1 MRLTVF
7 GLGYLGATH
16 AACMAEAGHE
26 VLGVDIA
33 PARVA
38 QLQAGRVP
46 FFEPGLAELVAR
58 GVESGR
64 LRFSCDYQ
72 QAAEFAQ
79 LHFIAVGTPERAD
92 SPAADTSAVEEVV
105 GKLAP
110 LLRGEHVLV
119 GKSTVPVGT
128 AARLQERAS
137 GISPATVD
145 VVWNPEFLR
154 EGHAVADTLRPDR
167 IVVGTGSVESA
178 PNGVSTPNGMGLA
191 PSLQKLREVYRA
203 PLERGTPF
211 LVMPWASAE
220 LVKSAANAFLA
231 TKISFI
237 NAIAEVCEA
246 VGGDVAAV
254 AEALGYDERIGHQYL
269 GAGLGFGGGCLPK
282 DLRAFRARADELGA
296 GDALAF
302 LGEVELINA
311 RRRQRVVQ
319 LANELVTQS
328 SQVAEPAG
336 LARPGLS
343 GAVITVLGAAFKPNS
358 DDVRDSPALAVA
370 GELALRGARVR
381 VCDPQAVE
389 NARRVYPGLEYPDSL
404 ADGVAGADLVI
415 LATEWREYRELDPVW
430 AAELVAEPVV
440 LDARNAL
447 DLARWRGAG
456 WQVHGLGRGS

>member
-7 GLGYLGATH
+7 GLGYLGITH

-26 VLGVDIA
+26 VLGIDIT

-38 QLQAGRVP
+38 QLQAGQVP
-46 FFEPGLAELVAR
+46 FFEPELAELVAR
-58 GVESGR
+58 GLDSGR

-72 QAAEFAQ
+72 QAADFAQ
-79 LHFIAVGTPERAD
+79 LHFIAVGTPESAA
-92 SPAADTSAVEEVV
+92 SPAADTSAVEAVV
-105 GKLAP
+105 DKLAP

-137 GISPATVD
+137 SNSPATVD

-167 IVVGTGSVESA
+167 IVVGTAATVSSAVE
-178 PNGVSTPNGMGLA
+178 T
-191 PSLQKLREVYRA
+191 LREVYRA

-269 GAGLGFGGGCLPK
+269 GAGLGFGGGCLTK

-311 RRRQRVVQ
+311 RRRHRVVQ
-319 LANELVTQS
+319 LASELVAQS
-328 SQVAEPAG
+328 SRVAQSSTVAEPAG
-336 LARPGLS
+336 SARPVLS

-381 VCDPQAVE
+381 VCDPQAAG
-389 NARRVYPGLEYPDSL
+389 NARAVYPGLEYPASL
-404 ADGVAGADLVI
+404 ADGLAGADLVI

-430 AAELVAEPVV
+430 VAELVAEPV
-440 LDARNAL
+440 LIDARNAL

-456 WQVHGLGRGS
+456 WQVHTLGRGD

>member
-1 MRLTVF
+1 
-7 GLGYLGATH
+7 
-16 AACMAEAGHE
+16 MAEAGHE

-38 QLQAGRVP
+38 YLQAGQVP
-46 FFEPGLAELVAR
+46 FYEPGLAELVAR

-92 SPAADTSAVEEVV
+92 SPAADTTAVEAVV
-105 GKLAP
+105 DQLAP

-137 GISPATVD
+137 SNSPATVD

-167 IVVGTGSVESA
+167 IVVGTAATVSSAVE
-178 PNGVSTPNGMGLA
+178 T
-191 PSLQKLREVYRA
+191 LREVYRA

-282 DLRAFRARADELGA
+282 DLRAFRARADECGA

-311 RRRQRVVQ
+311 RRRHRVVQ
-319 LANELVTQS
+319 LASELVAQS
-328 SQVAEPAG
+328 SKVAEPAG
-336 LARPGLS
+336 SARPGLS

-381 VCDPQAVE
+381 VCDPQAAG
-389 NARRVYPGLEYPDSL
+389 NARWVYPGLEYPDSL
-404 ADGVAGADLVI
+404 ADGLAGADLVI

-430 AAELVAEPVV
+430 TAELVAESV
-440 LDARNAL
+440 LIDARNAL

-456 WQVHGLGRGS
+456 WQVHTLGRGD

>member
-7 GLGYLGATH
+7 GLGYLGLTH

-26 VLGVDIA
+26 VLGIDIT

-38 QLQAGRVP
+38 QLQAGQVP
-46 FFEPGLAELVAR
+46 FFEPELAELVAR
-58 GVESGR
+58 GLDSGR

-72 QAAEFAQ
+72 QAADFAQ
-79 LHFIAVGTPERAD
+79 LHFIAVGTPESAA
-92 SPAADTSAVEEVV
+92 SPAADTSAVEAVV
-105 GKLAP
+105 DKLAP
-110 LLRGEHVLV
+110 LLRGEHVVV

-128 AARLQERAS
+128 AARLQERACS
-137 GISPATVD
+137 NSPATVD

-154 EGHAVADTLRPDR
+154 EGHAVADTLQPDR
-167 IVVGTGSVESA
+167 IVVGTGTAASVAVE
-178 PNGVSTPNGMGLA
+178 T
-191 PSLQKLREVYRA
+191 LREVYRL

-246 VGGDVAAV
+246 AGADVTAV
-254 AEALGYDERIGHQYL
+254 AEALGYDERIGPQFL
-269 GAGLGFGGGCLPK
+269 RAGLGFGGGCLPK
-282 DLRAFRARADELGA
+282 DVRAFRARADELGA

-302 LGEVELINA
+302 LGQVELINT
-311 RRRQRVVQ
+311 RRRHRVVE
-319 LANELVTQS
+319 LACTLLAQK
-328 SQVAEPAG
+328 G
-336 LARPGLS
+336 LSVS

-381 VCDPQAVE
+381 VCDQQALV
-389 NARRVYPGLEYPDSL
+389 NARAVYPGLEYPDSL

-430 AAELVAEPVV
+430 AAGMVATPV
-440 LDARNAL
+440 LIDARNAL
-447 DLARWRGAG
+447 DLVRWRGAG
-456 WQVHGLGRGS
+456 WKVHALGRGG

>member
-1 MRLTVF
+1 
-7 GLGYLGATH
+7 
-16 AACMAEAGHE
+16 MAEAGHE
-26 VLGVDIA
+26 VLGIDIA

-38 QLQAGRVP
+38 QLQAGQVP
-46 FFEPGLAELVAR
+46 FFEPELAELVAR
-58 GVESGR
+58 GLDSGR

-72 QAAEFAQ
+72 QAADFAQ
-79 LHFIAVGTPERAD
+79 LHFIAVGTPESTA
-92 SPAADTSAVEEVV
+92 SPAADTSAVEAVV
-105 GKLAP
+105 DKLAP
-110 LLRGEHVLV
+110 LLRGEHVVV

-128 AARLQERAS
+128 AARLQERACS
-137 GISPATVD
+137 NSPATVD

-167 IVVGTGSVESA
+167 IVVGTGTPASVAVE
-178 PNGVSTPNGMGLA
+178 T
-191 PSLQKLREVYRA
+191 LREVYRL

-246 VGGDVAAV
+246 AGADVTAV
-254 AEALGYDERIGHQYL
+254 AEALGYDERIGPQFL
-269 GAGLGFGGGCLPK
+269 RAGLGFGGGCLPK
-282 DLRAFRARADELGA
+282 DVRAFRARADELGA
-296 GDALAF
+296 GDALGF
-302 LGEVELINA
+302 LGQVELINA
-311 RRRQRVVQ
+311 RQRHRVVK
-319 LANELVTQS
+319 LACTLLAQ
-328 SQVAEPAG
+328 QG
-336 LARPGLS
+336 LSVS

-381 VCDPQAVE
+381 VCDPQAVA
-389 NARRVYPGLEYPDSL
+389 NARAVYPGLEYPDSL
-404 ADGVAGADLVI
+404 ADGMAGADLVI

-430 AAELVAEPVV
+430 AAGMVAEP
-440 LDARNAL
+440 LLIDARNVL

-456 WQVHGLGRGS
+456 WQVHALGRGG

>member
-7 GLGYLGATH
+7 GLGYLGLTH

-26 VLGVDIA
+26 VLGIDIT

-38 QLQAGRVP
+38 QLQAGQVP
-46 FFEPGLAELVAR
+46 FFEPELAELVAR
-58 GVESGR
+58 GLDSGR

-72 QAAEFAQ
+72 QAADFAQ
-79 LHFIAVGTPERAD
+79 LHFIAVGTPESAA
-92 SPAADTSAVEEVV
+92 STAADTSAVEAVV
-105 GKLAP
+105 DKLAP

-137 GISPATVD
+137 SNSPATVD

-167 IVVGTGSVESA
+167 IVVGTAATVSSAVE
-178 PNGVSTPNGMGLA
+178 T
-191 PSLQKLREVYRA
+191 LREVYRA

-269 GAGLGFGGGCLPK
+269 GAGLGFGGGCLTK

-311 RRRQRVVQ
+311 RRRHRVVQ
-319 LANELVTQS
+319 LASELVAQS
-328 SQVAEPAG
+328 SRVAQSSTVAEPAG
-336 LARPGLS
+336 SARPVLS

-381 VCDPQAVE
+381 VCDPQAAG
-389 NARRVYPGLEYPDSL
+389 NARAVYPGLEYPASL
-404 ADGVAGADLVI
+404 ADGLAGADLVI

-430 AAELVAEPVV
+430 VAELVAEPV
-440 LDARNAL
+440 LIDARNAL

-456 WQVHGLGRGS
+456 WQVHTLGRGD

>member
-1 MRLTVF
+1 
-7 GLGYLGATH
+7 
-16 AACMAEAGHE
+16 MAEAGHE

-46 FFEPGLAELVAR
+46 FYEPGLAELVAR
-58 GVESGR
+58 GVDSGR

-92 SPAADTSAVEEVV
+92 TPAADTSAVEAVV
-105 GKLAP
+105 DKLAP

-319 LANELVTQS
+319 LASELVTQS

-336 LARPGLS
+336 SARPGLS
-343 GAVITVLGAAFKPNS
+343 GAVVTVLGAAFKPNS
-358 DDVRDSPALAVA
+358 DDVRDSPALHVA
-370 GELALRGARVR
+370 AELALRGARVR

-389 NARRVYPGLEYPDSL
+389 NARRVYPGLEYPASL

-415 LATEWREYRELDPVW
+415 LATEWPEYRELDPVW

>member
-7 GLGYLGATH
+7 GLGYLGLTH

-38 QLQAGRVP
+38 QLQAARVP
-46 FFEPGLAELVAR
+46 FYEPGLAELVAR

-64 LRFSCDYQ
+64 LRFSCDYR

-92 SPAADTSAVEEVV
+92 SPAADTSAVEAVV
-105 GKLAP
+105 DQLAP
-110 LLRGEHVLV
+110 LLRGKHVLV

-128 AARLQERAS
+128 AARLQERAAN
-137 GISPATVD
+137 ISRATVD
-145 VVWNPEFLR
+145 ILWNPEFLR

-167 IVVGTGSVESA
+167 IVVGTGAESTPNGA
-178 PNGVSTPNGMGLA
+178 GTPNGVSSA
-191 PSLQKLREVYRA
+191 PALQKLREVYRA

-282 DLRAFRARADELGA
+282 DVRAFRARADECGA

-302 LGEVELINA
+302 LGQVQLINA

-319 LANELVTQS
+319 LASELVAQS
-328 SQVAEPAG
+328 PKVAEPAG
-336 LARPGLS
+336 PARPGLS

-358 DDVRDSPALAVA
+358 DDVRDSPALHVA
-370 GELALRGARVR
+370 AELALRGARVR

-389 NARRVYPGLEYPDSL
+389 NARRLYPGLEYPASL

-430 AAELVAEPVV
+430 AAELVAEPV
-440 LDARNAL
+440 LIDARNAL

-456 WQVHGLGRGS
+456 WQVHALGRGD

>member
-7 GLGYLGATH
+7 GLGYLGLTH

-38 QLQAGRVP
+38 QLQAARVP
-46 FFEPGLAELVAR
+46 FYEPGLAELVAR

-64 LRFSCDYQ
+64 LRFSCDYR

-92 SPAADTSAVEEVV
+92 SPAADTSAVEAVV
-105 GKLAP
+105 DQLAP

-137 GISPATVD
+137 SISPATVD

-203 PLERGTPF
+203 PLERGMPF

-319 LANELVTQS
+319 LASELVAQS

-415 LATEWREYRELDPVW
+415 LATEWPEYRELDPVW

-447 DLARWRGAG
+447 DLARWRSAG

>member
-7 GLGYLGATH
+7 GLGYLGLTH

-38 QLQAGRVP
+38 QLQAARVP
-46 FFEPGLAELVAR
+46 FYEPGLAELVAR

-64 LRFSCDYQ
+64 LRFSCDYR

-92 SPAADTSAVEEVV
+92 SPAADTSAVEAVV
-105 GKLAP
+105 DQLAP
-110 LLRGEHVLV
+110 LLRGTHVLV

-128 AARLQERAS
+128 AARLQERAAN
-137 GISPATVD
+137 ISRATVD
-145 VVWNPEFLR
+145 ILWNPEFLR

-167 IVVGTGSVESA
+167 IVVGTGAESTPNGA
-178 PNGVSTPNGMGLA
+178 GTPNGVSSA
-191 PSLQKLREVYRA
+191 PALQKLREVYRA

-282 DLRAFRARADELGA
+282 DVRAFRARADECGA

-302 LGEVELINA
+302 LGQVELINA
-311 RRRQRVVQ
+311 RRRHRVVQ
-319 LANELVTQS
+319 LASELVAQS
-328 SQVAEPAG
+328 SKVAEPAG
-336 LARPGLS
+336 SARPGLS

-381 VCDPQAVE
+381 VCDPQAAG
-389 NARRVYPGLEYPDSL
+389 NARWVYPGLEYPDSL
-404 ADGVAGADLVI
+404 ADGLAGADLVI

-430 AAELVAEPVV
+430 TAELVAESV
-440 LDARNAL
+440 LIDARNAL

-456 WQVHGLGRGS
+456 WQVHTLGRGD

>member
-7 GLGYLGATH
+7 GLGYLGLTH

-38 QLQAGRVP
+38 QLQAARVP
-46 FFEPGLAELVAR
+46 FYEPGLAELVAR

-64 LRFSCDYQ
+64 LRFSCDYR

-92 SPAADTSAVEEVV
+92 SPAADTSAVEAVV
-105 GKLAP
+105 DQLAP
-110 LLRGEHVLV
+110 LLRGKHVLV

-128 AARLQERAS
+128 AARLQERAAN
-137 GISPATVD
+137 ISRATVD
-145 VVWNPEFLR
+145 ILWNPEFLR

-167 IVVGTGSVESA
+167 IVVGTGAAASSAVE
-178 PNGVSTPNGMGLA
+178 T
-191 PSLQKLREVYRA
+191 LREVYRA

-282 DLRAFRARADELGA
+282 DLRAFRARADECGA

-302 LGEVELINA
+302 LGQVELINA

-319 LANELVTQS
+319 LASELVAQS
-328 SQVAEPAG
+328 PKVAQPSKVAELAG
-336 LARPGLS
+336 SARPGLS

-358 DDVRDSPALAVA
+358 DDVRDSPALHVA
-370 GELALRGARVR
+370 AELALRGARVR

-389 NARRVYPGLEYPDSL
+389 NARRVYAGLEYPASL

-430 AAELVAEPVV
+430 AAELVAEPV
-440 LDARNAL
+440 LIDARNAL

-456 WQVHGLGRGS
+456 WQVHALGRGD

>member
-1 MRLTVF
+1 
-7 GLGYLGATH
+7 
-16 AACMAEAGHE
+16 MAEAGHE

-38 QLQAGRVP
+38 QLQAARVP
-46 FFEPGLAELVAR
+46 FYEPGLAELVAR

-64 LRFSCDYQ
+64 LRFSCDYR

-92 SPAADTSAVEEVV
+92 SPAADTSAVEAVV
-105 GKLAP
+105 DQLAP
-110 LLRGEHVLV
+110 LLRGKHVLV

-128 AARLQERAS
+128 AARLQERAAN
-137 GISPATVD
+137 ISRATVD
-145 VVWNPEFLR
+145 ILWNPEFLR

-167 IVVGTGSVESA
+167 IVVGTGAAASSAVE
-178 PNGVSTPNGMGLA
+178 T
-191 PSLQKLREVYRA
+191 LREVYRA

-282 DLRAFRARADELGA
+282 DLRAFRVRADECGA

-302 LGEVELINA
+302 LGQVELINA

-319 LANELVTQS
+319 LASELVAQPS
-328 SQVAEPAG
+328 KVAEPAG
-336 LARPGLS
+336 SARPGLS
-343 GAVITVLGAAFKPNS
+343 GAIITVLGAAFKPNS
-358 DDVRDSPALAVA
+358 DDVRDSPALHVA
-370 GELALRGARVR
+370 AELALRGARVR

-389 NARRVYPGLEYPDSL
+389 NARRVYPGLEYPASL

-430 AAELVAEPVV
+430 AAELVAEPV
-440 LDARNAL
+440 LIDARNAL

-456 WQVHGLGRGS
+456 WQVHALGRGD

>member
-7 GLGYLGATH
+7 GLGYLGLTH

-38 QLQAGRVP
+38 QLQAARVP
-46 FFEPGLAELVAR
+46 FYEPGLAELVAR

-64 LRFSCDYQ
+64 LRFSCDYR

-92 SPAADTSAVEEVV
+92 SPAADTSAVEAVV
-105 GKLAP
+105 DQLAP
-110 LLRGEHVLV
+110 LLRGKHVLV

-128 AARLQERAS
+128 AARLQERAAN
-137 GISPATVD
+137 ISRATVD
-145 VVWNPEFLR
+145 ILWNPEFLR

-167 IVVGTGSVESA
+167 IVVGTGAAASSAVE
-178 PNGVSTPNGMGLA
+178 T
-191 PSLQKLREVYRA
+191 LREVYRA

-282 DLRAFRARADELGA
+282 DLRAFRVRADECGA

-302 LGEVELINA
+302 LGQVELINA
-311 RRRQRVVQ
+311 RRRQRVAQ
-319 LANELVTQS
+319 LASELVAQPS
-328 SQVAEPAG
+328 KVAEPAG
-336 LARPGLS
+336 SARPGLS
-343 GAVITVLGAAFKPNS
+343 GAIITVLGAAFKPNS
-358 DDVRDSPALAVA
+358 DDVRDSPALHVA
-370 GELALRGARVR
+370 AELALRGARVR

-389 NARRVYPGLEYPDSL
+389 NARRVYPGLEYPASL

-430 AAELVAEPVV
+430 AAELVAEPV
-440 LDARNAL
+440 LIDARNAL

-456 WQVHGLGRGS
+456 WQVHALGRGD

>member
-1 MRLTVF
+1 
-7 GLGYLGATH
+7 
-16 AACMAEAGHE
+16 MAEAGHE

-38 QLQAGRVP
+38 QLQAARVP
-46 FFEPGLAELVAR
+46 FYEPGLAELVAR

-64 LRFSCDYQ
+64 LRFSCDYR

-92 SPAADTSAVEEVV
+92 SPAADTSAVEAVV
-105 GKLAP
+105 DQLAP
-110 LLRGEHVLV
+110 LLRGKHVLV

-128 AARLQERAS
+128 AARLQERAAN
-137 GISPATVD
+137 ISRATVD
-145 VVWNPEFLR
+145 ILWNPEFLR

-167 IVVGTGSVESA
+167 IVVGTGAESTPNGA
-178 PNGVSTPNGMGLA
+178 GTPNGVSSA
-191 PSLQKLREVYRA
+191 PALQKLREVYRA

-282 DLRAFRARADELGA
+282 DVRAFRARADECGA

-302 LGEVELINA
+302 LGQVQLINA

-319 LANELVTQS
+319 LASELVAQS
-328 SQVAEPAG
+328 PKVAEPAG
-336 LARPGLS
+336 PARPGLS

-358 DDVRDSPALAVA
+358 DDVRDSPALHVA
-370 GELALRGARVR
+370 AELALRGARVR

-389 NARRVYPGLEYPDSL
+389 NARRVYPGLEYPASL

-430 AAELVAEPVV
+430 AAELVAEPV
-440 LDARNAL
+440 LIDARNAL

-456 WQVHGLGRGS
+456 WQVHALGRGD

>member
-1 MRLTVF
+1 
-7 GLGYLGATH
+7 
-16 AACMAEAGHE
+16 MAEAGHE

-58 GVESGR
+58 GVDSGR

-92 SPAADTSAVEEVV
+92 TPAADTSAVEAVV
-105 GKLAP
+105 DKLAP

-137 GISPATVD
+137 SISPATVD

-167 IVVGTGSVESA
+167 IVVGTGSVEST
-178 PNGVSTPNGMGLA
+178 PNGVGSPNGVGLA
-191 PSLQKLREVYRA
+191 PALQKLREVYRA

-282 DLRAFRARADELGA
+282 DLRAFRARADECGT

-302 LGEVELINA
+302 LGEVELINT

-319 LANELVTQS
+319 LASELVAQS
-328 SQVAEPAG
+328 SQVAESAG
-336 LARPGLS
+336 SVRPGLS

-389 NARRVYPGLEYPDSL
+389 NARRVYPGLEYPASL

-415 LATEWREYRELDPVW
+415 LATEWPEYRELDPVW

-447 DLARWRGAG
+447 DLARWRSAG

>member
-1 MRLTVF
+1 
-7 GLGYLGATH
+7 
-16 AACMAEAGHE
+16 MAEAGHE
-26 VLGVDIA
+26 VLGIDIT

-38 QLQAGRVP
+38 QLQAGQVP
-46 FFEPGLAELVAR
+46 FFEPELAELVAR
-58 GVESGR
+58 GLDSGR

-72 QAAEFAQ
+72 QAADFAQ
-79 LHFIAVGTPERAD
+79 LHFIAVGTPESAA
-92 SPAADTSAVEEVV
+92 SPAADTSAVEAVV
-105 GKLAP
+105 DKLAP
-110 LLRGEHVLV
+110 LLRGEHVVV

-128 AARLQERAS
+128 AARLQERACS
-137 GISPATVD
+137 NSPATVD

-154 EGHAVADTLRPDR
+154 EGHAVADTLQPDR
-167 IVVGTGSVESA
+167 IVVGTGTAASVAVE
-178 PNGVSTPNGMGLA
+178 T
-191 PSLQKLREVYRA
+191 LREVYRL

-246 VGGDVAAV
+246 AGADVTAV
-254 AEALGYDERIGHQYL
+254 AEALGYDERIGPQFL
-269 GAGLGFGGGCLPK
+269 RAGLGFGGGCLPK
-282 DLRAFRARADELGA
+282 DVRAFRARADELGA

-302 LGEVELINA
+302 LGQVELINT
-311 RRRQRVVQ
+311 RRRHRVVE
-319 LANELVTQS
+319 LACTLLAQK
-328 SQVAEPAG
+328 G
-336 LARPGLS
+336 LSVS

-381 VCDPQAVE
+381 VCDPQALV
-389 NARRVYPGLEYPDSL
+389 NARAVYPGLEYPDSL

-430 AAELVAEPVV
+430 AAGMVATPV
-440 LDARNAL
+440 LIDARNAL
-447 DLARWRGAG
+447 DLVRWRGAG
-456 WQVHGLGRGS
+456 WKVHALGRGG

>member
-1 MRLTVF
+1 MV
-7 GLGYLGATH
+7 
-16 AACMAEAGHE
+16 EAGHE

-38 QLQAGRVP
+38 HLQAGQVP
-46 FFEPGLAELVAR
+46 FYEPGLAELVAR

-92 SPAADTSAVEEVV
+92 SPAADTSAVEAVV
-105 GKLAP
+105 DQLAP

-137 GISPATVD
+137 SNSPATVD

-167 IVVGTGSVESA
+167 IVVGTAATVSSAVE
-178 PNGVSTPNGMGLA
+178 T
-191 PSLQKLREVYRA
+191 LREVYRV

-311 RRRQRVVQ
+311 RRRHRVVQ
-319 LANELVTQS
+319 LASELVAQS
-328 SQVAEPAG
+328 SKVAEPAG
-336 LARPGLS
+336 SARPGLS

-381 VCDPQAVE
+381 VCDPQAAG
-389 NARRVYPGLEYPDSL
+389 NARWVYPGLEYPDSL
-404 ADGVAGADLVI
+404 ADGLAGADLVI

-430 AAELVAEPVV
+430 TAELVAESV
-440 LDARNAL
+440 LIDARNAL

-456 WQVHGLGRGS
+456 WQVHTLGRGD

>member
-1 MRLTVF
+1 MV
-7 GLGYLGATH
+7 
-16 AACMAEAGHE
+16 EAGHE

-38 QLQAGRVP
+38 HLQAGQVP
-46 FFEPGLAELVAR
+46 FYEPGLAELVAR

-92 SPAADTSAVEEVV
+92 SPAADTSAVEAVV
-105 GKLAP
+105 DQLAP

-137 GISPATVD
+137 SNSPATVD

-167 IVVGTGSVESA
+167 IVVGTAATVCSAVE
-178 PNGVSTPNGMGLA
+178 T
-191 PSLQKLREVYRA
+191 LREVYRV

-254 AEALGYDERIGHQYL
+254 AEALGYDERIGHQVDL
-269 GAGLGFGGGCLPK
+269 VVVGPVGVAEPTTVINFAGG
-282 DLRAFRARADELGA
+282 DAVVARVGA
-296 GDALAF
+296 GD
-302 LGEVELINA
+302 I
-311 RRRQRVVQ
+311 
-319 LANELVTQS
+319 
-328 SQVAEPAG
+328 
-336 LARPGLS
+336 
-343 GAVITVLGAAFKPNS
+343 
-358 DDVRDSPALAVA
+358 
-370 GELALRGARVR
+370 
-381 VCDPQAVE
+381 
-389 NARRVYPGLEYPDSL
+389 SL
-404 ADGVAGADLVI
+404 FD
-415 LATEWREYRELDPVW
+415 
-430 AAELVAEPVV
+430 
-440 LDARNAL
+440 
-447 DLARWRGAG
+447 
-456 WQVHGLGRGS
+456 

>member
-1 MRLTVF
+1 
-7 GLGYLGATH
+7 
-16 AACMAEAGHE
+16 MAEAGHE
-26 VLGVDIA
+26 VLGIDIA

-38 QLQAGRVP
+38 QLQAGQVP
-46 FFEPGLAELVAR
+46 FYEPGLAELVAR

-64 LRFSCDYQ
+64 LRFSCDYR

-92 SPAADTSAVEEVV
+92 SPAADTSAVEAVV
-105 GKLAP
+105 DKLAP
-110 LLRGEHVLV
+110 LLRGEHVVV

-137 GISPATVD
+137 SNSPATVD

-154 EGHAVADTLRPDR
+154 EGHAMVDTLRPDR
-167 IVVGTGSVESA
+167 IVVGTGSVES
-178 PNGVSTPNGMGLA
+178 TPNGESSA
-191 PSLQKLREVYRA
+191 PALQKLREVYRA
-203 PLERGTPF
+203 PLQRGTPF

-246 VGGDVAAV
+246 VGGDVSAV

-282 DLRAFRARADELGA
+282 DVRAFRARADECGA

-319 LANELVTQS
+319 LANELVVQS
-328 SQVAEPAG
+328 SRVAEPAG
-336 LARPGLS
+336 SARPGLS

-370 GELALRGARVR
+370 GELAVRGARVR

-389 NARRVYPGLEYPDSL
+389 NARAVYPGLEYPDSL

-430 AAELVAEPVV
+430 AAGLVAEPV
-440 LDARNAL
+440 LIDARNSL
-447 DLARWRGAG
+447 DLARWRDAG
-456 WQVHGLGRGS
+456 WQVHTLGRGD

>member
-1 MRLTVF
+1 
-7 GLGYLGATH
+7 
-16 AACMAEAGHE
+16 MAEAGHE

-38 QLQAGRVP
+38 QLQAARVP
-46 FFEPGLAELVAR
+46 FYEPGLAELVAR

-64 LRFSCDYQ
+64 LRFSCDYR

-92 SPAADTSAVEEVV
+92 SPAADTSAVEAVV
-105 GKLAP
+105 DQLAP
-110 LLRGEHVLV
+110 LLRGKHVLV

-128 AARLQERAS
+128 AARLQERAAN
-137 GISPATVD
+137 ISRATVD
-145 VVWNPEFLR
+145 ILWNPEFLR

-167 IVVGTGSVESA
+167 IVVGTGAESTPNGA
-178 PNGVSTPNGMGLA
+178 GTPNGVSSA
-191 PSLQKLREVYRA
+191 PALQKLREVYRA

-282 DLRAFRARADELGA
+282 DVRAFRARADECGA

-302 LGEVELINA
+302 LGQVQLINA

-319 LANELVTQS
+319 LASELVAQS
-328 SQVAEPAG
+328 PKVAEPAG
-336 LARPGLS
+336 PARPGLS

-358 DDVRDSPALAVA
+358 DDVRDSPALHVA
-370 GELALRGARVR
+370 AELALRGARVR

-389 NARRVYPGLEYPDSL
+389 NARRLYPGLEYPASL

-430 AAELVAEPVV
+430 AAELVAEPV
-440 LDARNAL
+440 LIDARNAL

-456 WQVHGLGRGS
+456 WQVHALGRGD

>member
-7 GLGYLGATH
+7 GLGYLGLTH

-26 VLGVDIA
+26 VLGIDIA

-38 QLQAGRVP
+38 QLQAGQVP
-46 FFEPGLAELVAR
+46 FFEPELAELVAR
-58 GVESGR
+58 GLDSGR

-72 QAAEFAQ
+72 QAADFAQ
-79 LHFIAVGTPERAD
+79 LHFIAVGTPESAA
-92 SPAADTSAVEEVV
+92 SPAADTSAVEAVV
-105 GKLAP
+105 DKLAP
-110 LLRGEHVLV
+110 LLRGEHVVV

-128 AARLQERAS
+128 AARLQERACS
-137 GISPATVD
+137 NSQATVD

-167 IVVGTGSVESA
+167 IVVGTGTAASFAVE
-178 PNGVSTPNGMGLA
+178 T
-191 PSLQKLREVYRA
+191 LREVYRL

-246 VGGDVAAV
+246 SGADVTAV
-254 AEALGYDERIGHQYL
+254 AEALGYDERIGPQFL
-269 GAGLGFGGGCLPK
+269 RAGLGFGGGCLPK
-282 DLRAFRARADELGA
+282 DVRAFRARADELGA
-296 GDALAF
+296 GDALVF
-302 LGEVELINA
+302 LGQVELINA
-311 RRRQRVVQ
+311 RRRKRVVELSCEL
-319 LANELVTQS
+319 LAQ
-328 SQVAEPAG
+328 QG
-336 LARPGLS
+336 LSVS

-381 VCDPQAVE
+381 VCDPRAIA
-389 NARRVYPGLEYPDSL
+389 NARAVYPGLEYPESL
-404 ADGVAGADLVI
+404 ADGMAGADLVI

-430 AAELVAEPVV
+430 AAGLVAEPV
-440 LDARNAL
+440 LIDARNAL

-456 WQVHGLGRGS
+456 WQVHALGRGG

>member
-1 MRLTVF
+1 
-7 GLGYLGATH
+7 
-16 AACMAEAGHE
+16 MAEAGHE

-46 FFEPGLAELVAR
+46 FYEPGLAELVAR
-58 GVESGR
+58 GVDSGR

-92 SPAADTSAVEEVV
+92 TPAADTSAVEAVV
-105 GKLAP
+105 DKLAP

-137 GISPATVD
+137 SISPATVD

-296 GDALAF
+296 GDALAL

-319 LANELVTQS
+319 LASGLVTQS

-336 LARPGLS
+336 SARPGLS
-343 GAVITVLGAAFKPNS
+343 GAVVTVLGAAFKPNS

-389 NARRVYPGLEYPDSL
+389 NARRVYPGLEYPASL

-415 LATEWREYRELDPVW
+415 LATEWPEYRELDPVW

>member
-1 MRLTVF
+1 
-7 GLGYLGATH
+7 
-16 AACMAEAGHE
+16 MAEAGHE
-26 VLGVDIA
+26 VLGVDISA
-33 PARVA
+33 ERVA
-38 QLQAGRVP
+38 QLQAARVP
-46 FFEPGLAELVAR
+46 FYEPGLAELVAR

-64 LRFSCDYQ
+64 LRFSCDYR

-92 SPAADTSAVEEVV
+92 SPAADTSAVEAVV
-105 GKLAP
+105 DQLAP
-110 LLRGEHVLV
+110 LLRGKHVLV

-128 AARLQERAS
+128 AARLQERATS
-137 GISPATVD
+137 ISPATVD

-167 IVVGTGSVESA
+167 IVVGTGAESTPNGA
-178 PNGVSTPNGMGLA
+178 GTPNGVSSA
-191 PSLQKLREVYRA
+191 PALQKLREVYRA

-282 DLRAFRARADELGA
+282 DVRAFRARADECGA

-302 LGEVELINA
+302 LGQVELINA

-319 LANELVTQS
+319 LASELVAQPS
-328 SQVAEPAG
+328 KVAEPAG
-336 LARPGLS
+336 SARLGLS

-358 DDVRDSPALAVA
+358 DDVRDSPALHVA
-370 GELALRGARVR
+370 AELALRGARVR

-389 NARRVYPGLEYPDSL
+389 NARRVYPGLEYPASL

-415 LATEWREYRELDPVW
+415 LATEWRGYRELDPVW
-430 AAELVAEPVV
+430 AAELVAEPV
-440 LDARNAL
+440 LIDARNAL

-456 WQVHGLGRGS
+456 WQVHALGRGD

>member
-1 MRLTVF
+1 MV
-7 GLGYLGATH
+7 
-16 AACMAEAGHE
+16 EAGHE

-38 QLQAGRVP
+38 HLQAGQVP
-46 FFEPGLAELVAR
+46 FYEPGLAELVAR

-92 SPAADTSAVEEVV
+92 SPAADTSAVEAVV
-105 GKLAP
+105 DQLAP

-137 GISPATVD
+137 SNSPATVD

-167 IVVGTGSVESA
+167 IVVGTAATVCSAVE
-178 PNGVSTPNGMGLA
+178 T
-191 PSLQKLREVYRA
+191 LREVYRV

-311 RRRQRVVQ
+311 RRRHRVVQ
-319 LANELVTQS
+319 LASELVAQS
-328 SQVAEPAG
+328 SKVAEPAG
-336 LARPGLS
+336 SARPGLS

-381 VCDPQAVE
+381 VCDPQAAG
-389 NARRVYPGLEYPDSL
+389 NARWVYPGLEYPDSL
-404 ADGVAGADLVI
+404 ADGLAGADLVI

-430 AAELVAEPVV
+430 TAELVAESV
-440 LDARNAL
+440 LIDARNAL

-456 WQVHGLGRGS
+456 WQVHTLGRGD

>member
-1 MRLTVF
+1 M
-7 GLGYLGATH
+7 
-16 AACMAEAGHE
+16 
-26 VLGVDIA
+26 LGVDIA

-46 FFEPGLAELVAR
+46 FFERGLAELVDR

-64 LRFSCDYQ
+64 LRFSCDYR

-128 AARLQERAS
+128 AARLQERATS
-137 GISPATVD
+137 ISPATVD

-178 PNGVSTPNGMGLA
+178 PNGVGSA
-191 PSLQKLREVYRA
+191 PALQKLREVYRA

-282 DLRAFRARADELGA
+282 DVRAFRARADECGA

-302 LGEVELINA
+302 LGQVELINA

-319 LANELVTQS
+319 LASELVAQS
-328 SQVAEPAG
+328 PKAAEPAG
-336 LARPGLS
+336 SARPGLS

-358 DDVRDSPALAVA
+358 DDVRDSPALHVA
-370 GELALRGARVR
+370 AELALRGARVR

-389 NARRVYPGLEYPDSL
+389 NARRVYPGLEYPASL

-415 LATEWREYRELDPVW
+415 LATEWPEYRELDPVW
-430 AAELVAEPVV
+430 AAELVAEPVL

-447 DLARWRGAG
+447 DLARWRDAG
-456 WQVHGLGRGS
+456 WQVHALGRGD

>member
-7 GLGYLGATH
+7 GLGYLGLTH

-26 VLGVDIA
+26 VLGIDIT

-38 QLQAGRVP
+38 QLQAGQVP
-46 FFEPGLAELVAR
+46 FFEPELAELVAR
-58 GVESGR
+58 GLDSGR

-72 QAAEFAQ
+72 QAADFAQ
-79 LHFIAVGTPERAD
+79 LHFIAVGTPESAA
-92 SPAADTSAVEEVV
+92 SPAADTSAVEAVV
-105 GKLAP
+105 DKLAP
-110 LLRGEHVLV
+110 LLRGEHVVV

-128 AARLQERAS
+128 AARLQERACS
-137 GISPATVD
+137 NSPATVD

-154 EGHAVADTLRPDR
+154 EGHAVADTLQPDR
-167 IVVGTGSVESA
+167 IVVGTGTAASVAVDS
-178 PNGVSTPNGMGLA
+178 
-191 PSLQKLREVYRA
+191 LREVYRL

-246 VGGDVAAV
+246 AGADVTAV
-254 AEALGYDERIGHQYL
+254 AEALGYDERIGPQFL
-269 GAGLGFGGGCLPK
+269 RAGLGFGGGCLPK
-282 DLRAFRARADELGA
+282 DVRAFRARADELGA

-302 LGEVELINA
+302 LGQVELINT
-311 RRRQRVVQ
+311 RRRHRVVE
-319 LANELVTQS
+319 LACTLLAQK
-328 SQVAEPAG
+328 G
-336 LARPGLS
+336 LSVS

-381 VCDPQAVE
+381 VCDPQAIV
-389 NARRVYPGLEYPDSL
+389 NARAVYPGLEYPDSL

-430 AAELVAEPVV
+430 AAGMVATPV
-440 LDARNAL
+440 LIDARNAL
-447 DLARWRGAG
+447 DLVRWRGAG
-456 WQVHGLGRGS
+456 WKVHALGRGG

>member
-1 MRLTVF
+1 
-7 GLGYLGATH
+7 
-16 AACMAEAGHE
+16 MAEAGHE

-46 FFEPGLAELVAR
+46 FYEPGLAELVAR
-58 GVESGR
+58 GVDSGR

-92 SPAADTSAVEEVV
+92 SPAADTSAVEAVV

-137 GISPATVD
+137 SISPATVD

-319 LANELVTQS
+319 LASELVTQS

-336 LARPGLS
+336 SARPGLS
-343 GAVITVLGAAFKPNS
+343 GAVVTVLGAAFKPNS

-415 LATEWREYRELDPVW
+415 LATEWPEYRELDPVW

>member
-7 GLGYLGATH
+7 GLGYLGLTH

-26 VLGVDIA
+26 VLGIDIT

-38 QLQAGRVP
+38 QLQAGQVP
-46 FFEPGLAELVAR
+46 FFEPELAELVAR
-58 GVESGR
+58 GLDSGR

-72 QAAEFAQ
+72 QAADFAQ
-79 LHFIAVGTPERAD
+79 LHFIAVGTPESAA
-92 SPAADTSAVEEVV
+92 SPAADTSAVEAVV
-105 GKLAP
+105 DKLAP
-110 LLRGEHVLV
+110 LLRGEHVVV

-128 AARLQERAS
+128 AARLQERACS
-137 GISPATVD
+137 NSPATVD

-154 EGHAVADTLRPDR
+154 EGHAVADTLQPDR
-167 IVVGTGSVESA
+167 IVVGTGTAASVAVE
-178 PNGVSTPNGMGLA
+178 T
-191 PSLQKLREVYRA
+191 LREVYRL

-246 VGGDVAAV
+246 AGADVTAV
-254 AEALGYDERIGHQYL
+254 AEALGYDERIGPQFL
-269 GAGLGFGGGCLPK
+269 RAGLGFGGGCLPK
-282 DLRAFRARADELGA
+282 DVRAFRARADELGA

-302 LGEVELINA
+302 LGQVELINA
-311 RRRQRVVQ
+311 RRRHRVVE
-319 LANELVTQS
+319 LACTLLAQK
-328 SQVAEPAG
+328 G
-336 LARPGLS
+336 LSVS

-381 VCDPQAVE
+381 VCDPQALV
-389 NARRVYPGLEYPDSL
+389 NARAVYPGLEYPDSL

-430 AAELVAEPVV
+430 AAGMVATPV
-440 LDARNAL
+440 LIDARNAL
-447 DLARWRGAG
+447 DLVRWRGAG
-456 WQVHGLGRGS
+456 WKVHALGRGG

>member
-1 MRLTVF
+1 
-7 GLGYLGATH
+7 
-16 AACMAEAGHE
+16 MAEAGHE

-58 GVESGR
+58 GVDSGR

-92 SPAADTSAVEEVV
+92 TPAADTSAVEAVV
-105 GKLAP
+105 DKLAP

-137 GISPATVD
+137 SISPATVD

-167 IVVGTGSVESA
+167 IVVGTGSVEST

-319 LANELVTQS
+319 LASELVTQS

-336 LARPGLS
+336 SARPGLS
-343 GAVITVLGAAFKPNS
+343 GAVVTVLGAAFKPNS

-389 NARRVYPGLEYPDSL
+389 NARRVYPGLEYPASL

-415 LATEWREYRELDPVW
+415 LATEWPEYRELDPVW

-447 DLARWRGAG
+447 DLARWRSAG

>member
-1 MRLTVF
+1 MHLTVF
-7 GLGYLGATH
+7 GLGYLGLTH

-38 QLQAGRVP
+38 QLQAARVP
-46 FFEPGLAELVAR
+46 FYEPGLAELVAR

-64 LRFSCDYQ
+64 LRFSCDYR

-92 SPAADTSAVEEVV
+92 SPAADTSAVEAVV
-105 GKLAP
+105 DQLAP
-110 LLRGEHVLV
+110 LLRGKHVLV

-128 AARLQERAS
+128 AARLQERAAN
-137 GISPATVD
+137 ISRATVD
-145 VVWNPEFLR
+145 ILWNPEFLR

-167 IVVGTGSVESA
+167 IVVGTGAAASSAVE
-178 PNGVSTPNGMGLA
+178 T
-191 PSLQKLREVYRA
+191 LREVYRA

-282 DLRAFRARADELGA
+282 DLRAFRVRADECGA

-302 LGEVELINA
+302 LGQVELINA

-319 LANELVTQS
+319 LASELVAQPS
-328 SQVAEPAG
+328 KVAEPAG
-336 LARPGLS
+336 SARPGLS
-343 GAVITVLGAAFKPNS
+343 GAIITVLGAAFKPNS
-358 DDVRDSPALAVA
+358 DDVRDSPALHVA
-370 GELALRGARVR
+370 AELALRGARVR

-389 NARRVYPGLEYPDSL
+389 NARRVYPGLEYPASL

-430 AAELVAEPVV
+430 AAELVAEPV
-440 LDARNAL
+440 LIDARNAL

-456 WQVHGLGRGS
+456 WQVHALGRGD

>member
-1 MRLTVF
+1 
-7 GLGYLGATH
+7 
-16 AACMAEAGHE
+16 MAEAGHE

-58 GVESGR
+58 GVDSGR

-92 SPAADTSAVEEVV
+92 TPAADTSAVEAVV
-105 GKLAP
+105 DKLAP

-137 GISPATVD
+137 SISPATVD

-154 EGHAVADTLRPDR
+154 EGHAVADTLHPDR
-167 IVVGTGSVESA
+167 IVVGTGSVEST
-178 PNGVSTPNGMGLA
+178 PNGVGSPNGVGLA
-191 PSLQKLREVYRA
+191 PALQKLREVYRA

-282 DLRAFRARADELGA
+282 DLRAFRARADECGT

-319 LANELVTQS
+319 LASELVTQS

-389 NARRVYPGLEYPDSL
+389 NARRVYPGLEYPASL

-415 LATEWREYRELDPVW
+415 LATEWPEYRKLDPVW

-447 DLARWRGAG
+447 DLARWRDAG

>member
-7 GLGYLGATH
+7 GLGYLGLTH

-38 QLQAGRVP
+38 QLQAARVP
-46 FFEPGLAELVAR
+46 FYEPGLAELVAR

-64 LRFSCDYQ
+64 LRFSCDYR

-92 SPAADTSAVEEVV
+92 SPAADTSAVEAVV
-105 GKLAP
+105 DQLAP
-110 LLRGEHVLV
+110 LLRGKHVLV

-128 AARLQERAS
+128 AARLQERAAN
-137 GISPATVD
+137 ISRATVD
-145 VVWNPEFLR
+145 ILWNPEFLR

-167 IVVGTGSVESA
+167 IVVGTGAESTPNGA
-178 PNGVSTPNGMGLA
+178 GTPNGVSSA
-191 PSLQKLREVYRA
+191 PALQKLREVYRA

-282 DLRAFRARADELGA
+282 DLRAFRVRADECGA

-302 LGEVELINA
+302 LGQVELINA

-319 LANELVTQS
+319 LASELVAQPS
-328 SQVAEPAG
+328 KVAEPAG
-336 LARPGLS
+336 SARPGLS
-343 GAVITVLGAAFKPNS
+343 GAIITVLGAAFKPNS
-358 DDVRDSPALAVA
+358 DDVRDSPALHVA
-370 GELALRGARVR
+370 AELALRGARVR

-389 NARRVYPGLEYPDSL
+389 NARRVYPGLEYPASL

-430 AAELVAEPVV
+430 AAELVAEPV
-440 LDARNAL
+440 LIDARNAL

-456 WQVHGLGRGS
+456 WQVHALGRGD

>member
-1 MRLTVF
+1 
-7 GLGYLGATH
+7 
-16 AACMAEAGHE
+16 MAEAGHA

-58 GVESGR
+58 GVDSGR

-92 SPAADTSAVEEVV
+92 TPAADTSAVEAVV
-105 GKLAP
+105 DKLAP

-137 GISPATVD
+137 SISPATVD

-167 IVVGTGSVESA
+167 IVVGTGSVEST
-178 PNGVSTPNGMGLA
+178 PNGVGSPNGVGLA
-191 PSLQKLREVYRA
+191 PALQKLREVYRA

-319 LANELVTQS
+319 LASELVAQS

-389 NARRVYPGLEYPDSL
+389 NARRVYPGLEYPASL

-415 LATEWREYRELDPVW
+415 LATEWPEYRELDPVW

>member
-7 GLGYLGATH
+7 GLGYLGLTH
-16 AACMAEAGHE
+16 AACMADSGHE
-26 VLGVDIA
+26 VLGIDIA
-33 PARVA
+33 PARVV
-38 QLQAGRVP
+38 QLQAGQVP
-46 FFEPGLAELVAR
+46 FYEPGLAELVAR

-64 LRFSCDYQ
+64 LRFSCDYR
-72 QAAEFAQ
+72 QAADFAQ

-92 SPAADTSAVEEVV
+92 SPAADTSAVEAVV
-105 GKLAP
+105 DQLAP
-110 LLRGEHVLV
+110 LLRGEHVVV

-137 GISPATVD
+137 SNSPATVD

-167 IVVGTGSVESA
+167 IVVGTRAESTPNGVSA
-178 PNGVSTPNGMGLA
+178 PNGVGLA
-191 PSLQKLREVYRA
+191 PALQKLREVYRA
-203 PLERGTPF
+203 PLQRGTPF

-237 NAIAEVCEA
+237 NAIAEVCEV

-254 AEALGYDERIGHQYL
+254 AEALGYDERIGHQFL
-269 GAGLGFGGGCLPK
+269 RAGLGFGGGCLPK
-282 DLRAFRARADELGA
+282 DVRAFRARADELGA
-296 GDALAF
+296 SDALAF

-311 RRRQRVVQ
+311 RRRHRVVQ
-319 LANELVTQS
+319 LASELVAQP
-328 SQVAEPAG
+328 SQVAEPVG
-336 LARPGLS
+336 SARQGLS

-381 VCDPQAVE
+381 VCDPQAVA

-404 ADGVAGADLVI
+404 ADGVVGADLVI
-415 LATEWREYRELDPVW
+415 LTTEWREYRELDPVW
-430 AAELVAEPVV
+430 AAGLVAEPV
-440 LDARNAL
+440 LIDARNAL
-447 DLARWRGAG
+447 DLARWRDAG
-456 WQVHGLGRGS
+456 WQVHALGRGD

>member
-7 GLGYLGATH
+7 GLGYLGLTH

-26 VLGVDIA
+26 VLGIDIA

-38 QLQAGRVP
+38 QLQAGQVP
-46 FFEPGLAELVAR
+46 FSEPELAELVAR
-58 GVESGR
+58 GLDSGR

-72 QAAEFAQ
+72 QAADFAQ
-79 LHFIAVGTPERAD
+79 LHFIAVGTPESAA
-92 SPAADTSAVEEVV
+92 SPAADTSAVEAVV
-105 GKLAP
+105 DKLAP
-110 LLRGEHVLV
+110 LLRGEHVVV

-128 AARLQERAS
+128 AARLQERACS
-137 GISPATVD
+137 NSQATVD

-167 IVVGTGSVESA
+167 IVVGTGAAASFAVE
-178 PNGVSTPNGMGLA
+178 T
-191 PSLQKLREVYRA
+191 LREVYRV

-246 VGGDVAAV
+246 SGADVTAV
-254 AEALGYDERIGHQYL
+254 AEALGYDERIGPHFL
-269 GAGLGFGGGCLPK
+269 HAGLGFGGGCLPK
-282 DLRAFRARADELGA
+282 DVRAFRARADELGA

-302 LGEVELINA
+302 LGQVELINA
-311 RRRQRVVQ
+311 RQRHRVVE
-319 LANELVTQS
+319 LACTLLAQ
-328 SQVAEPAG
+328 QG
-336 LARPGLS
+336 LSVS
-343 GAVITVLGAAFKPNS
+343 GAVTTVLGAAFKPNS

-381 VCDPQAVE
+381 VCDPQAVA
-389 NARRVYPGLEYPDSL
+389 NARAVYPGLEYPDSL

-430 AAELVAEPVV
+430 AAGMVATPV
-440 LDARNAL
+440 LIDARNAL

-456 WQVHGLGRGS
+456 WQVHALGRGG

>member
-7 GLGYLGATH
+7 GLGYLGLTH

-38 QLQAGRVP
+38 QLQSGSVP
-46 FFEPGLAELVAR
+46 FYEPGLAELVAR
-58 GVESGR
+58 GVDSGR

-92 SPAADTSAVEEVV
+92 TPAADTSAVEAVV
-105 GKLAP
+105 DKLAP

-137 GISPATVD
+137 SISPATVD

-154 EGHAVADTLRPDR
+154 EGHAVADTLHPDR
-167 IVVGTGSVESA
+167 IVVGTGSVEST
-178 PNGVSTPNGMGLA
+178 PNGVGSPNGVGLA
-191 PSLQKLREVYRA
+191 PALQKLREVYRA

-319 LANELVTQS
+319 LASELVAQS

-389 NARRVYPGLEYPDSL
+389 NARRVYPGLEYPASL

-415 LATEWREYRELDPVW
+415 LATEWPEYRELDPVW

-447 DLARWRGAG
+447 DLARWRSAG